1 MARLRR
7 WFAMAV
13 LLALAGLAA
22 GVVALDARVRAYISG
37 PALGGARVYA
47 APVVLRPGEP
57 VAGGSL
63 VRLLTRTGYQPAAA
77 PQVAPGEYRVGRAE
91 VEFVQRVSPA
101 PWAQPPRHV

>member
-22 GVVALDARVRAYISG
+22 GVVALDARVRAYIAG
-37 PALGGARVYA
+37 PALGGARIYA
-47 APVVLRPGEP
+47 APVVLRAGEP

-63 VRLLTRTGYQPAAA
+63 VRLLTRTG
-77 PQVAPGEYRVGRAE
+77 
-91 VEFVQRVSPA
+91 
-101 PWAQPPRHV
+101 